1 MQRTK
6 RREWVKTFAIIFLA
20 ILLVLTFFSNTIMN
34 RSLPEVAA
42 QYVESGTIN
51 AKIRG
56 TATVAADETYD
67 VTINQ
72 TRKIRSVM
80 VKVGDNVSAG
90 DVLFVLEPA
99 DSEELKT
106 AQKTLSDLELAY
118 QKSLIDASNA
128 SSTENR
134 EVQKLRDAYNEALA
148 VLRLY
153 SNADPTQ
160 ITMALKTAEA
170 ELKTQQQ
177 VTKDAS
183 DAYQAALTDKDYT
196 DAQAQVTALKTE
208 LETCDTTIESLN
220 EQLSKLLSTDEQAY
234 LETFS
239 KAYDVLTEDYNKRD
253 ELKLQISRLEEDI
266 NNAASGM
273 ASAETDD
280 DQPGSGTGTGS
291 GSSLERQLED
301 LKNQLKEQEEVI
313 IRDEIIY
320 AAKYKAL
327 ERYAGYNPATMAA
340 YATDTSLLKSAII
353 KMDGSLRVDSSA
365 ETDKIQGQISE
376 QTVKKSQAQTELS
389 YYESYVADCERTI
402 ENLNNAYKN
411 AQKLETELTNK
422 VSDLTAASTAAET
435 LKTAQQALEDKV
447 FEASLG
453 DSANL
458 DLQNSKKA
466 IEEQQKIVD
475 ELLANADGQEVTAN
489 VGGKISAINV
499 SAGNSAGADTALATI
514 TVADRG
520 YTVKIPVTADQ
531 AKKVTVGDVAT
542 ISNYYNGDITA
553 TLENI
558 ANDPQN
564 PGKGKLLVFR
574 LTGEG
579 VEAGSNITLSIGQK
593 SATYDCLVPNSALRN
608 DSNGDFVLV
617 VQAKSTPLGNRYVA
631 TRVPVTILAQDD
643 TKTAVTGLANGDFVI
658 TTSTAPIE
666 AGAQVRLVDNG

>member
-90 DVLFVLEPA
+90 DILFVLEPA

-196 DAQAQVTALKTE
+196 DAQAQVTSLKTAI
-208 LETCDTTIESLN
+208 ETGKTNLDSLY
-220 EQLSKLLSTDEQAY
+220 EQLAKLKDTDIQSY
-234 LETFS
+234 LDGIAKGYTTLREEYV
-239 KAYDVLTEDYNKRD
+239 KQYQ
-253 ELKLQISRLEEDI
+253 LKQ
-266 NNAASGM
+266 
-273 ASAETDD
+273 
-280 DQPGSGTGTGS
+280 
-291 GSSLERQLED
+291 QLED
-301 LKNQLKEQEEVI
+301 LEKNGSSTYTAAASSETENEDTSTGGATVEDQIAAIKAELATLSNTI
-313 IRDEIIY
+313 ARDEILY
-320 AAKYKAL
+320 LDQYNKMMQ
-327 ERYAGYNPATMAA
+327 YAGQDHTRAAA
-340 YATDTSLLKSAII
+340 YAMDTSLLRQAIGNLDHI
-353 KMDGSLRVDSSA
+353 DTSA
-365 ETDKIQGQISE
+365 ETKKIEAQISE
-376 QTVKKSQAQTELS
+376 QESEIKRNGVDLS
-389 YYESYVADCERTI
+389 YYEGYVADCERTI

-499 SAGNSAGADTALATI
+499 TAGNSAGADTALATI

-542 ISNYYNGDITA
+542 ITNYYNGDITA

-579 VEAGSNITLSIGQK
+579 VEAGANITLSIGQK

-617 VQAKSTPLGNRYVA
+617 VQAKPTPLGNRYVA
-631 TRVPVTILAQDD
+631 TRVAVTILAQDD
-643 TKTAVTGLANGDFVI
+643 TKTAVTGLASGDFVI

>member
-90 DVLFVLEPA
+90 DILFVLEPA

-106 AQKTLSDLELAY
+106 AQKTLSDMELAY
-118 QKSLIDASNA
+118 QKSLIEASNA
-128 SSTENR
+128 NSTENR
-134 EVQKLRDAYNEALA
+134 DVEKLRKAYDEALA

-153 SNADPTQ
+153 SNADPSQ

-183 DAYQAALTDKDYT
+183 DAYQAASTDKDYT

-208 LETCDTTIESLN
+208 IETCDTTIESLN
-220 EQLSKLLSTDEQAY
+220 EQLSKLLSTDEQTY

-239 KAYDVLTEDYNKRD
+239 KAYTVLTEDYNKRD
-253 ELKLQISRLEEDI
+253 DLMLQIARLEEDI
-266 NNAASGM
+266 KNPATSTTTGE
-273 ASAETDD
+273 ETDD
-280 DQPGSGTGTGS
+280 DTSGGSS
-291 GSSLERQLED
+291 GSSTNLERQLED
-301 LKNQLKEQEEVI
+301 LKAQLEEQKELIV
-313 IRDEIIY
+313 RDEIIY

-389 YYESYVADCERTI
+389 YYEGYVADCERTI

-475 ELLANADGQEVTAN
+475 ELLANADGQEVKAN

-499 SAGNSAGADTALATI
+499 TAGNSAGADTALATI

-643 TKTAVTGLANGDFVI
+643 TKTAVSGLANGDFVI

>member
-90 DVLFVLEPA
+90 DILFVLEPA

-208 LETCDTTIESLN
+208 IETCDTTIESLN

-422 VSDLTAASTAAET
+422 VADLTAASTAAET

-499 SAGNSAGADTALATI
+499 TAGNSAGADTALATI

-579 VEAGSNITLSIGQK
+579 VEAGANITLSIGQK

>member
-1 MQRTK
+1 MQKTK

-20 ILLVLTFFSNTIMN
+20 ILLVLTFFSQTIMN

-90 DVLFVLEPA
+90 DILFVLEPA

-106 AQKTLSDLELAY
+106 AQKTLSDMELAY
-118 QKSLIDASNA
+118 QKSLIEASNA
-128 SSTENR
+128 NSTENR
-134 EVQKLRDAYNEALA
+134 DVEKLRKAYDEALA

-208 LETCDTTIESLN
+208 IETCDTTIESLN
-220 EQLSKLLSTDEQAY
+220 EQLSKLVSTDEQAY
-234 LETFS
+234 LDS
-239 KAYDVLTEDYNKRD
+239 LAKAYTTLSEQYTKRKELED
-253 ELKLQISRLEEDI
+253 QISALAGAGTY
-266 NNAASGM
+266 AAAPTAGTT
-273 ASAETDD
+273 EDD
-280 DQPGSGTGTGS
+280 DQQGGSVGEVTK
-291 GSSLERQLED
+291 EQLE
-301 LKNQLKEQEEVI
+301 KQLAELNKEIE
-313 IRDEIIY
+313 RDQILY
-320 AAKYKAL
+320 LDKYNLVRK
-327 ERYAGYNPATMAA
+327 YAGQSEAVAAA
-340 YATDTSLLKSAII
+340 YAADTSLLRQAII
-353 KMDGSLRVDSSA
+353 NQDGGIHVDYSA
-365 ETDKIQGQISE
+365 ETDKLRSQISE

-475 ELLANADGQEVTAN
+475 ELLANADGQEVKAN

-499 SAGNSAGADTALATI
+499 TAGNSAGADTALATI

-542 ISNYYNGDITA
+542 ITNYYNGDITA

-579 VEAGSNITLSIGQK
+579 VEAGANITLSIGQK

-617 VQAKSTPLGNRYVA
+617 VQAKPTPLGNRYVA
-631 TRVPVTILAQDD
+631 TRVAVTILAQDD
-643 TKTAVTGLANGDFVI
+643 TKTAVTGLASGDFVI

>member
-208 LETCDTTIESLN
+208 IETCDTTIESLN

-266 NNAASGM
+266 NNAASGI

-280 DQPGSGTGTGS
+280 DEPGSGTGTGS

-340 YATDTSLLKSAII
+340 YATDTSLLKNAII

-499 SAGNSAGADTALATI
+499 TAGNSAGADTALATI

-643 TKTAVTGLANGDFVI
+643 TKTAVSGLANGDFVI

>member
-90 DVLFVLEPA
+90 DILFVLEPA

-499 SAGNSAGADTALATI
+499 TAGNSAGADTALATI

-643 TKTAVTGLANGDFVI
+643 TKTAVSGLANGDFVI

>member
-80 VKVGDNVSAG
+80 VKVGDNISAG

-340 YATDTSLLKSAII
+340 YATDT
-353 KMDGSLRVDSSA
+353 
-365 ETDKIQGQISE
+365 
-376 QTVKKSQAQTELS
+376 
-389 YYESYVADCERTI
+389 
-402 ENLNNAYKN
+402 
-411 AQKLETELTNK
+411 
-422 VSDLTAASTAAET
+422 
-435 LKTAQQALEDKV
+435 
-447 FEASLG
+447 
-453 DSANL
+453 
-458 DLQNSKKA
+458 
-466 IEEQQKIVD
+466 
-475 ELLANADGQEVTAN
+475 
-489 VGGKISAINV
+489 
-499 SAGNSAGADTALATI
+499 
-514 TVADRG
+514 
-520 YTVKIPVTADQ
+520 
-531 AKKVTVGDVAT
+531 
-542 ISNYYNGDITA
+542 
-553 TLENI
+553 
-558 ANDPQN
+558 
-564 PGKGKLLVFR
+564 
-574 LTGEG
+574 
-579 VEAGSNITLSIGQK
+579 
-593 SATYDCLVPNSALRN
+593 
-608 DSNGDFVLV
+608 
-617 VQAKSTPLGNRYVA
+617 
-631 TRVPVTILAQDD
+631 
-643 TKTAVTGLANGDFVI
+643 
-658 TTSTAPIE
+658 
-666 AGAQVRLVDNG
+666 